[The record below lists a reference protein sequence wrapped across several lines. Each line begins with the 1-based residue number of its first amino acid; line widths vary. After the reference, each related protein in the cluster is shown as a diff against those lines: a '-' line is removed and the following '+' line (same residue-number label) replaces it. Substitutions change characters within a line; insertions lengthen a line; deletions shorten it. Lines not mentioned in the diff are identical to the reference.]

1 MIAVVDY
8 CKGNLRSVERGLI
21 NAGGDAR
28 ITDDPNVIA
37 QA

>member
-21 NAGGDAR
+21 TRAEMRALPM
-28 ITDDPNVIA
+28 IQT
-37 QA
+37 

>member
-21 NAGGDAR
+21 NAGALPM
-28 ITDDPNVIA
+28 IQT
-37 QA
+37 